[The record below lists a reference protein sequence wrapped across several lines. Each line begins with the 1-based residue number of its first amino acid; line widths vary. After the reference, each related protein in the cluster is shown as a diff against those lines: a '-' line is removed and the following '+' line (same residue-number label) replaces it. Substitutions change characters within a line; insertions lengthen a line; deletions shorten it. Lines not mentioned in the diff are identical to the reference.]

1 MSLTSLYFLAT
12 VVVAAIVYYAVP
24 VKIRWI
30 AILLANG
37 FFLWKCDSVLELIV
51 WLATALIAY
60 LAAMYAEKHS
70 EERKGKVVTFL
81 GVFIIA
87 AVMIVLKDAGSLV
100 PLPVKVS
107 PIGISYY
114 SLTWISYI
122 LDVSWGMCKAEK
134 NPLKFL
140 AFAGYFPTLTSGPIV
155 RYSEIGTS
163 ITTGNR
169 FEYKNITFGAQR
181 ILWGFLKKMV
191 IADRIAVFVD
201 SVYRLPHNYPGL
213 YIWIA
218 SAFFVI
224 QLYFDFSG
232 CIDIALGTA
241 EMFGV
246 TLPENFDLPFLSQ
259 TLEEFWRRWHI
270 TLGGW
275 LRDYILYP
283 ILKSSPL
290 QGLGKLTKKW
300 FGKKLGKKIP
310 TWIGLM
316 ISWFLV
322 GFWHGGHWNYIFGV
336 GILFGMIIILG
347 DALEPV
353 FKKITG
359 FLKINT
365 EAFSWKAFRVVRTWF
380 FFMTGLSFFRAGG
393 LKIGFSNIKLATS
406 VFNPWIIFDGSLY
419 NLGLTATDYHI
430 LVFFILVAIVA
441 GLLKYFTKKSVR
453 TLISEQNVVFRW
465 ILYLLLIYAII
476 VYGCYGVG
484 FSSASFI
491 YQGF

>member
-12 VVVAAIVYYAVP
+12 VSVAAIVYYSVP
-24 VKIRWI
+24 VKLRWI
-30 AILLANG
+30 AVLLADG
-37 FFLWKCDSVLELIV
+37 FFLWKCDSLTEMAV
-51 WLATALIAY
+51 WLVTALIAY
-60 LAAMYAEKHS
+60 FAAFYAEEHAEKKS
-70 EERKGKVVTFL
+70 AKVIVFT
-81 GVFIIA
+81 GVFVIS
-87 AVMIVLKDAGSLV
+87 AVMVLLKDSGGLIPHTADI
-100 PLPVKVS
+100 S

-114 SLTWISYI
+114 SLTWISYV
-122 LDVSWGMCKAEK
+122 LDVYWGVCRAER
-134 NPLKFL
+134 NPLRFL
-140 AFAGYFPTLTSGPIV
+140 AFAGFFPALTSGPIM
-155 RYSEIGTS
+155 RYSEMGEAVIS
-163 ITTGNR
+163 GNR
-169 FEYKNITFGAQR
+169 FDYKNVTFGAQR
-181 ILWGFLKKMV
+181 IMWGFLKKMV

-201 SVYRLPHNYPGL
+201 SVYNLPYNYPGFYL
-213 YIWIA
+213 WIA
-218 SAFFVI
+218 SAFFVL

-241 EMFGV
+241 EIFGV
-246 TLPENFDLPFLSQ
+246 KLPENFDLPFLSQ

-283 ILKSSPL
+283 ILKSAPL
-290 QGLGKLTKKW
+290 QNLGKITKKL
-300 FGKKLGKKIP
+300 FGKKYGKKIP

-316 ISWFLV
+316 LSWFLV

-336 GILFGMIIILG
+336 GILFGVIIILG
-347 DALEPV
+347 DALSPV
-353 FKKITG
+353 FAKITAL
-359 FLKINT
+359 LKINT

-393 LKIGFSNIKLATS
+393 LRTGFNNIKLAVS
-406 VFNPWIIFDGSLY
+406 VFNPWILFDGSLY
-419 NLGLTATDYHI
+419 RLGLTATDYHI
-430 LVFFILVAIVA
+430 LLFFIGIAVTA

-453 TLISEQNVVFRW
+453 ELISRQNTVFRW